1 MYASMA
7 TILRRSYGGA
17 AVSFSS
23 SISLSRR
30 FVSTSSVAV
39 SDAMDSFNTLSAI
52 KSYLRE
58 RVETYM
64 KRKVLGMSQS
74 FNDIKIPYSD
84 ICLAYRD
91 DDEETNASPFE
102 ECSKGQPLHG
112 FEDEKF
118 WELCP
123 IDSTTFE
130 TLKAQHAN
138 INQEDIETDHE
149 DRMKLQQV
157 DDVPCEVVDTVSHD
171 SNAMKTD
178 GDTADDEEEDGKEE
192 TFRDAADDI
201 IFKPAKREVRSIDSD
216 AMETND
222 GANDDDVGE
231 AFEMRRV
238 GSPPYW
244 FSTNWSRLH
253 ITCSLPRVPSYERKA
268 HRRAM
273 RLREKLQADKEYQA
287 MKEKLGGG
295 R

>member
-39 SDAMDSFNTLSAI
+39 SFPRDSDAIDSFNAI
-52 KSYLRE
+52 KSYLQE

-74 FNDIKIPYSD
+74 F
-84 ICLAYRD
+84 
-91 DDEETNASPFE
+91 DDEETNASLASPFE
-102 ECSKGQPLHG
+102 ECSKGRPLHG

-130 TLKAQHAN
+130 TLKVQHAN

-268 HRRAM
+268 YRRAM

>member
-1 MYASMA
+1 MA

-39 SDAMDSFNTLSAI
+39 SFPRDSDAIDSFNAI
-52 KSYLRE
+52 KSYLQE

-74 FNDIKIPYSD
+74 F
-84 ICLAYRD
+84 
-91 DDEETNASPFE
+91 DDEETNASLASPFE
-102 ECSKGQPLHG
+102 ECSKGRPLHG

-118 WELCP
+118 WYVASRREQRPRELCP

-130 TLKAQHAN
+130 TLKVQHAN

-268 HRRAM
+268 YRRAM

>member
-1 MYASMA
+1 MA

-39 SDAMDSFNTLSAI
+39 SFPRDSDAIDSFNAI
-52 KSYLRE
+52 KSYLQE

-74 FNDIKIPYSD
+74 F
-84 ICLAYRD
+84 
-91 DDEETNASPFE
+91 DDEETNASLASPFE
-102 ECSKGQPLHG
+102 ECSKGRPLHG

-130 TLKAQHAN
+130 TLKVQHAN

-268 HRRAM
+268 YRRAM

>member
-1 MYASMA
+1 
-7 TILRRSYGGA
+7 
-17 AVSFSS
+17 
-23 SISLSRR
+23 
-30 FVSTSSVAV
+30 
-39 SDAMDSFNTLSAI
+39 
-52 KSYLRE
+52 
-58 RVETYM
+58 
-64 KRKVLGMSQS
+64 
-74 FNDIKIPYSD
+74 
-84 ICLAYRD
+84 
-91 DDEETNASPFE
+91 
-102 ECSKGQPLHG
+102 
-112 FEDEKF
+112 
-118 WELCP
+118 
-123 IDSTTFE
+123 
-130 TLKAQHAN
+130 
-138 INQEDIETDHE
+138 
-149 DRMKLQQV
+149 MKLQQV

-201 IFKPAKREVRSIDSD
+201 IFEPAKREVRSIDSD

-253 ITCSLPRVPSYERKA
+253 TTCSLPRVPSYERKA
-268 HRRAM
+268 YRRAM

>member
-1 MYASMA
+1 
-7 TILRRSYGGA
+7 
-17 AVSFSS
+17 
-23 SISLSRR
+23 
-30 FVSTSSVAV
+30 
-39 SDAMDSFNTLSAI
+39 
-52 KSYLRE
+52 
-58 RVETYM
+58 M

-74 FNDIKIPYSD
+74 FNDIKIPYGD

-91 DDEETNASPFE
+91 DEETNASLASPFE
-102 ECSKGQPLHG
+102 ECSKGRPLHG

-118 WELCP
+118 WYVASRREQRPRELCP

-231 AFEMRRV
+231 AFEMRRA

-253 ITCSLPRVPSYERKA
+253 NTCSLPRVPSYERKA